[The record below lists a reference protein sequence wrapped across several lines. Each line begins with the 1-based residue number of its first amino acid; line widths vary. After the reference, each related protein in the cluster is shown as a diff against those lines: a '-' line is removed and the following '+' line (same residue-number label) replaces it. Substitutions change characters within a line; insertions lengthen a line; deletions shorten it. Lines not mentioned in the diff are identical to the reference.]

1 MAQIKVILV
10 LIGWKTVYG
19 GRTIAAQAPSY
30 LPYLLN
36 TSTRLPPKGDQRH
49 YSGGYQPENAISSDV
64 VLLVVLLNL
73 GCWLVCILSL
83 CSTSLYY
90 LKGCVCG
97 GSRNR

>member
-30 LPYLLN
+30 LFAKHVY
-36 TSTRLPPKGDQRH
+36 TTAPKGDQRH